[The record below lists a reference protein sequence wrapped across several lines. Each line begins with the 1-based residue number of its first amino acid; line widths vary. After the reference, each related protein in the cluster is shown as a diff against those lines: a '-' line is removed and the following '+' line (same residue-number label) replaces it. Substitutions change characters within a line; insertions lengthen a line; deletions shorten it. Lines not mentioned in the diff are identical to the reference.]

1 MDEDDVIEAIIASVL
16 SDGSPTTPQN
26 QETARRIMIE
36 LDNHQFIIGQL
47 S

>member
-16 SDGSPTTPQN
+16 SDGNPPTPQN
-26 QETARRIMIE
+26 QEIARRIIVE